1 VVSSMDGLGRAPVK
15 SMSGHSKWSSIKH
28 KKAAVDAKRGKLFT
42 KLIKEITVAARAGG
56 GDPAGNPRLRTAVA
70 TARGQSM
77 PLDNIERAIKKG
89 TGDLEGVDY
98 QEMSYEGYGPAGM
111 AVIIES
117 LTDNKNRTAADIRHI
132 FSKFGGSLGEN
143 GCVGWNF
150 DRVGEVRVAAEG
162 TSEERVFETAVEAGA
177 SDVLADDDVFVVTIE
192 VKDLDTARQLLEDS
206 GLKVKGA
213 EIVLLPKETVRLEG
227 KDAETALKLLEAL
240 DDHDDV
246 QRVSAN
252 FEIDDSEVERLSA

>member
-1 VVSSMDGLGRAPVK
+1 MRLLSAAAVVSSTGGLGRCPVK

-89 TGDLEGVDY
+89 TGDLEGADY

-117 LTDNKNRTAADIRHI
+117 LTDNKNRTAADVRHI

-143 GCVGWNF
+143 GYIN
-150 DRVGEVRVAAEG
+150 
-162 TSEERVFETAVEAGA
+162 
-177 SDVLADDDVFVVTIE
+177 
-192 VKDLDTARQLLEDS
+192 
-206 GLKVKGA
+206 
-213 EIVLLPKETVRLEG
+213 
-227 KDAETALKLLEAL
+227 
-240 DDHDDV
+240 
-246 QRVSAN
+246 
-252 FEIDDSEVERLSA
+252 